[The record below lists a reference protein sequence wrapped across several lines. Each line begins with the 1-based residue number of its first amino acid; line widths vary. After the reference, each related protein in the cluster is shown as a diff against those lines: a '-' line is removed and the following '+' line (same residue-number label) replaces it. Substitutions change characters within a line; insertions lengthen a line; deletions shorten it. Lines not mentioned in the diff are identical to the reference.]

1 MEDFEALPPGL
12 QTYIAHKASGVRA
25 LYEGLPTWLR
35 KADEAVDA
43 YRRAGGKDCPLG
55 AQFCPGYKHTRECP
69 LPRHSFLLIAPTTRS
84 ESRGSR

>member
-43 YRRAGGKDCPLG
+43 IVAQAERIARLG
-55 AQFCPGYKHTRECP
+55 LSSAPATNTPGSVRFHG
-69 LPRHSFLLIAPTTRS
+69 IRS
-84 ESRGSR
+84 C